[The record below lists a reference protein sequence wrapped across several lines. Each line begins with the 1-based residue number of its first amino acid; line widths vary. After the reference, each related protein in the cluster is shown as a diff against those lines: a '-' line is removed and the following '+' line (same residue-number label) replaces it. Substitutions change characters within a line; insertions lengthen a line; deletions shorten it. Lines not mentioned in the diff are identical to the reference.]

1 MGFAFFYLSQMKIE
15 QITGVNVKGRDF
27 SHKLGPVTIISG
39 DNFSGKTAILDA
51 IRIGLLG
58 YHSKLGKQGSKLW
71 KLAGQTKMQMSVLL
85 DFADGQR
92 IFNEWNQKTDG
103 TVSMTSGIPDNL
115 NTPAILLD
123 TNEYFNRTSTERIAF
138 IFEKSDPATIGLD
151 DGELRDKIAS
161 IEVIPAKVCQ
171 QVMPSILRIY
181 DVGETHHKTMKT
193 SVQSWLS
200 TMVESLKSS
209 KKLADQMRKK
219 AADSLQS
226 LKVTGGTAPKDVI
239 IELRLKEAEFKGVS
253 DQLKAIEAET
263 ERLTRL
269 KSQISDLHAIAGLEE
284 IPETTLN
291 ERIATLADSI
301 SKSALPGQTHEE
313 TIRLGQLRA
322 KSSGLKE
329 QMQKLQ
335 NTIECI
341 EAETQKHLKAKVCPT
356 CKSKGDSWKESL
368 AEANRVRI
376 GELKRDIETLGRELE
391 EVIKEGMALK
401 TVIETKE
408 QSISARR
415 REEALLAEQ
424 KGFLADAK
432 AHNARIAS
440 AREQLRTISD
450 AGSNVDVSKRDELL
464 AQRNVLESA
473 IACLNVQN
481 TACKV
486 HLANKS
492 KSAIAE
498 AEAIRYQVEA
508 EICKQAIAKIVETQE
523 AVIAKVFDTILH
535 KARAFTDGI
544 LRAPLAYKNGDF
556 GMETDEGWVS
566 SDVFSGLEQSLSYLA
581 LSVAL
586 AQDAPVRIALFDELG
601 ILSNKFKKL
610 VIQRMIDLVATGII
624 EQFVACD
631 ASPIEIQI
639 IVNKAVTII
648 DV

>member
-1 MGFAFFYLSQMKIE
+1 MKIE
-15 QITGVNVKGRDF
+15 SISAVNVKGRDF
-27 SHKLGPVTIISG
+27 SHKLGPVTVIYG

-71 KLAGQTKMQMSVLL
+71 KLAGQTRMQMSVLL
-85 DFADGQR
+85 DFADGHR

-103 TVSMTSGIPDNL
+103 TVSMTSDIPDGL

-123 TNEYFNRTSTERIAF
+123 TNEYFNRTSAERIAF
-138 IFEKSDPATIGLD
+138 IFEKSDPATIGLA

-171 QVMPSILRIY
+171 QIMPNILSIY
-181 DVGETHHKTMKT
+181 DTGETHHKIMKT

-200 TMVESLKSS
+200 TLVESLKSS

-226 LKVTGGTAPKDVI
+226 LKVMGGTAPKDVST
-239 IELRLKEAEFKGVS
+239 ELTAKEAGFKAVS
-253 DQLKAIEAET
+253 EQLKAIESEIDRLQRLET
-263 ERLTRL
+263 
-269 KSQISDLHAIAGLEE
+269 QIFNLRGIAGLQE

-301 SKSALPGQTHEE
+301 SKSAPPGQANEE
-313 TIRLGQLRA
+313 AARLGQLRA

-368 AEANRVRI
+368 AEANRIRI
-376 GELKRDIETLGRELE
+376 GELKREIETLGKELE
-391 EVIKEGMALK
+391 EVIKEGVALK
-401 TVIETKE
+401 ASIETKE
-408 QSISARR
+408 KAISARR

-424 KGFLADAK
+424 KTFLAEAK
-432 AHNARIAS
+432 GRNARITS
-440 AREQLRTISD
+440 AKEQLKTISD
-450 AGSNVDVSKRDELL
+450 AGSNVDVSKQKELSDKTGL
-464 AQRNVLESA
+464 LSKEISD
-473 IACLNVQN
+473 LLHQN
-481 TACKV
+481 DAYKV
-486 HLANKS
+486 HLANKA
-492 KSAIAE
+492 KSAVAE

-523 AVIAKVFDTILH
+523 TVIAKVFNTILH

-544 LRAPLAYKNGDF
+544 LRAPLAYKDGDF

-566 SDVFSGLEQSLSYLA
+566 SDVFSGSEEA
-581 LSVAL
+581 LSFIGLSIAL
-586 AQDAPVRIALFDELG
+586 AQEAPIKVVLMDEFARIHPKRRPAVLQRMKDAIGLG
-601 ILSNKFKKL
+601 IIDQFIAAIPDDFPATEGIT
-610 VIQRMIDLVATGII
+610 VIK
-624 EQFVACD
+624 E
-631 ASPIEIQI
+631 S
-639 IVNKAVTII
+639 
-648 DV
+648 